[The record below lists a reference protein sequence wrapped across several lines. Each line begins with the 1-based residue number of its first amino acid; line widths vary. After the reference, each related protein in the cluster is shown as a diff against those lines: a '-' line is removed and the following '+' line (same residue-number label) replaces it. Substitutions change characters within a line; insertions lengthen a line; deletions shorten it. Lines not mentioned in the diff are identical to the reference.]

1 MKRRRVLKNLLRKA
15 RRFKTPIGMQ
25 TTKKV
30 PIIPRMRMMTRK
42 TKMMIM
48 TERMMMKTK
57 MSATMMTERK
67 RKTMMKMP
75 EYKL

>member
-30 PIIPRMRMMTRK
+30 PIIPRMMMTRK
-42 TKMMIM
+42 TRMMIM